1 MTFLCWLLMWFET
14 ILGLRVNMD
23 KSKLIPLGS
32 VKNAEDLA
40 SEIVCKVG
48 NLPSTYLGMPLGA
61 PFKSMVALDG
71 VEERSHKRL
80 AMWKR

>member
-48 NLPSTYLGMPLGA
+48 NLPSTYLGGDAIGCSFQVYGSLGW
-61 PFKSMVALDG
+61 S
-71 VEERSHKRL
+71 
-80 AMWKR
+80 